1 MTMILKDIEVA
12 KMCLKDLTIF
22 VGSMAAIMILGGLSM
37 KIVGIGDILL
47 FTALFAAFLA
57 AIGLIITGLLW
68 LWEEIKMGDLA
79 LKDLSIFVAAMGF
92 TMLGGALILKLFPDL
107 WSYCLLFTGMF
118 SLFLVIIGGII
129 TVLMEMAPE
138 IKEGNESMKELGIFV
153 AIAGA
158 TMLGGGLILMFFPDL
173 PGYVAL
179 FGVMLLAFVGA
190 MFLVMALINKKIGE
204 IQKGNMAMMDLAKFV
219 AISVAKL

>member
-1 MTMILKDIEVA
+1 MVCITSFGHLLIHGALLKAHSD
-12 KMCLKDLTIF
+12 
-22 VGSMAAIMILGGLSM
+22 GILG
-37 KIVGIGDILL
+37 
-47 FTALFAAFLA
+47 
-57 AIGLIITGLLW
+57 
-68 LWEEIKMGDLA
+68 
-79 LKDLSIFVAAMGF
+79 
-92 TMLGGALILKLFPDL
+92 
-107 WSYCLLFTGMF
+107 LFTGMF

-219 AISVAKL
+219 AISAATILAGGFVLMTFPALVKWVPIFAAMLLAFVGLMVVIYKLLAKF